1 MKNYQQRIWNQIQST
16 PNKTSAELGD
26 LMGIDRST
34 VSHYLTVLFR
44 RNMVERIHRTF
55 INENARQQTT
65 YEYKVVGTKYCVK
78 PIALVPANPRKY
90 HSEIVITQPAPTAT
104 LTPYGLDTL
113 DIESLT
119 VKQARDL
126 YNKLGAFFGGVK

>member
-1 MKNYQQRIWNQIQST
+1 MKNYQKRIWNQIQAT
-16 PNKTSAELGD
+16 PNKTSKELGD
-26 LMGIDRST
+26 IMGIDQSS

-55 INENARQQTT
+55 INENVRQQTT

-78 PIALVPANPRKY
+78 PVALVPANPRKY
-90 HSEIVITQPAPTAT
+90 FSEIVITQPAPTVT

-113 DIESLT
+113 DIDSLT